1 VRERESAKRFSEMER
16 GKTAGSEEHANH
28 DGGPTYQTLS
38 AMHERVGGNSHRP
51 QVGRNR
57 I

>member
-1 VRERESAKRFSEMER
+1 MRERESAKRLSEVER
-16 GKTAGSEEHANH
+16 GKATGSEEHANH
-28 DGGPTYQTLS
+28 DGGSTYQTLS
-38 AMHERVGGNSHRP
+38 TMHECVGGNSHRS